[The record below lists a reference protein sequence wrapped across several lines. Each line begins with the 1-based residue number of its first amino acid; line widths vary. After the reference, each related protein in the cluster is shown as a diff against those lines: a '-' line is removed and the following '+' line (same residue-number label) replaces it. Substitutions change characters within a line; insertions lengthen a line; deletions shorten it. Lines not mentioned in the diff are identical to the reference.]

1 MAEKK
6 VSTKNRTRISLSGK
20 ERAEKDAVYNDFVDK
35 YGQEL
40 RKRTTRVV
48 NEPAKKMHRNEEEIV
63 SSRCEEIDPHTTVN
77 PAVQHQ
83 IITKRTGRI
92 LADDTGFKAHSY
104 NDRFELTPEMP
115 ELNSEDT
122 ETLIET
128 TQAEIPGQQTM
139 ADLFSGESVSVPVE
153 AQISEEIQDPF
164 TSAYEQ
170 LKADGADFG
179 KSEKLRAIAR
189 TAADDA
195 SMEPES
201 QIAFPAFD
209 PLFRFPEKDEKKKEK
224 KIKHKD
230 KKVKVKE
237 EKFDIDE
244 SNIVTHETEQPET
257 DKKVQTSETL
267 KKLSAERRQKFFDFL
282 NDNGNTGETEPLFEI
297 SGKNEIRETNKKLAS
312 AARTAL
318 IKSGLLLLSGI
329 ILFIISAVF
338 DAKEDSTLRAV
349 PILYSAASFI
359 FLLFAGVV
367 CLKEILEGFKDFSKK
382 KLTINTGAIFI
393 LFSAL
398 IQNIS
403 AFIFNASFPGNV
415 HILTPAAIISLTAV
429 MLPKF
434 FLSNNSRLAVGMFS
448 GADNLS
454 VLKKARESGIDGT
467 LISKY
472 GNEKAVVRYQQ
483 KTDFVTGLMGKLT
496 NAIPKP
502 FASNASYV
510 FISAFAVIVAVASG
524 IIGKSF
530 MTGITTFSAIIIT
543 CLPITYVLS
552 ASVMLYNTNNSL
564 ASKKASLLSYR
575 CAGELTETQSFI
587 FDACELV
594 EQSSCSIHGI
604 KTFGNSDPR
613 KTTLYAASAI
623 NAACSPLA
631 EIINQV
637 IEQSDEEIPQADDVN
652 VTVFSGIEA
661 SVEGHKIHV
670 GSYKYLKESGIYLPE
685 EDFEEKFITGDRKL
699 IFIAVDGQ
707 FAMLMTVSY
716 HIRRSVSAFLKFLAE
731 KGISIVIHSSDPN
744 ITPAFIAKKSR
755 INENMIYAAET
766 QEAAYLRAI
775 ESKTESLIPADVF
788 TDGNLNTLSAL
799 VRNAFR
805 LRSYID
811 LLPLVVYAFSVV
823 SALLIAAPVLLGSIM
838 SISNLYILLIRI
850 VGIAVFIAIGTI
862 KKKKN

>member
-1 MAEKK
+1 
-6 VSTKNRTRISLSGK
+6 
-20 ERAEKDAVYNDFVDK
+20 
-35 YGQEL
+35 
-40 RKRTTRVV
+40 
-48 NEPAKKMHRNEEEIV
+48 MHRNEEEIV

-92 LADDTGFKAHSY
+92 LADDTGFKSHSY
-104 NDRFELTPEMP
+104 NECFELTPEMP

-349 PILYSAASFI
+349 PILYSAVSFI
-359 FLLFAGVV
+359 ILL
-367 CLKEILEGFKDFSKK
+367 LQ
-382 KLTINTGAIFI
+382 AIF
-393 LFSAL
+393 
-398 IQNIS
+398 
-403 AFIFNASFPGNV
+403 
-415 HILTPAAIISLTAV
+415 T
-429 MLPKF
+429 
-434 FLSNNSRLAVGMFS
+434 
-448 GADNLS
+448 
-454 VLKKARESGIDGT
+454 
-467 LISKY
+467 
-472 GNEKAVVRYQQ
+472 
-483 KTDFVTGLMGKLT
+483 
-496 NAIPKP
+496 
-502 FASNASYV
+502 
-510 FISAFAVIVAVASG
+510 
-524 IIGKSF
+524 
-530 MTGITTFSAIIIT
+530 
-543 CLPITYVLS
+543 
-552 ASVMLYNTNNSL
+552 
-564 ASKKASLLSYR
+564 
-575 CAGELTETQSFI
+575 
-587 FDACELV
+587 
-594 EQSSCSIHGI
+594 
-604 KTFGNSDPR
+604 
-613 KTTLYAASAI
+613 
-623 NAACSPLA
+623 
-631 EIINQV
+631 
-637 IEQSDEEIPQADDVN
+637 
-652 VTVFSGIEA
+652 
-661 SVEGHKIHV
+661 
-670 GSYKYLKESGIYLPE
+670 
-685 EDFEEKFITGDRKL
+685 
-699 IFIAVDGQ
+699 
-707 FAMLMTVSY
+707 
-716 HIRRSVSAFLKFLAE
+716 
-731 KGISIVIHSSDPN
+731 
-744 ITPAFIAKKSR
+744 
-755 INENMIYAAET
+755 
-766 QEAAYLRAI
+766 
-775 ESKTESLIPADVF
+775 
-788 TDGNLNTLSAL
+788 
-799 VRNAFR
+799 
-805 LRSYID
+805 
-811 LLPLVVYAFSVV
+811 
-823 SALLIAAPVLLGSIM
+823 
-838 SISNLYILLIRI
+838 
-850 VGIAVFIAIGTI
+850 
-862 KKKKN
+862 